1 MRSLPFPYAVRN
13 LFRSPL
19 RLLLILGGS
28 TLVVL
33 LVLASTAFV
42 TGMQQSLGV
51 SGSADNVILLGSG
64 SEESIERSQ
73 IAMRTATIAS
83 ASIPGIRTRLGV
95 PYVSPEIHQA
105 MLVKLDPDEPEGRRS
120 VIRGVTS
127 AAFLVHPQVR
137 IVEGRAPEPGRNELL
152 AGSLAAA
159 KLGLKP
165 DDLASGSTLYID
177 DVPFVISG
185 RFEAPQSVMDAELW
199 CPLTDLQIIA
209 QRDTLSCVILTLE
222 GKGAGASEGT
232 RGASSG
238 GGGGFAD
245 VEAFAAQRLDL
256 ELAALPEREYYSKL
270 ALFFA
275 PIRLMVIITAALIAL
290 GGVFGGLNTLYA
302 AFAARVRELGTL
314 QVLGYR
320 RLAIVVCLLQESL
333 LVNAAG
339 ALVAS
344 IIAILIFDGVAIRY
358 SMGAF
363 GLVVDGSV
371 LAAGMLAGLLLGVVG
386 AIPPAWRCLRLPIPE
401 ALKAA

>member
-1 MRSLPFPYAVRN
+1 MRSLPFQYAVRN

-19 RLLLILGGS
+19 RLLLILAGS

-33 LVLASTAFV
+33 LVLASAAFV

-51 SGSADNVILLGSG
+51 SGSADNIILLGSG
-64 SEESIERSQ
+64 SEESLERSQ
-73 IAMRTATIAS
+73 IAMRTASIAA

-95 PYVSPEIHQA
+95 SYVSPEIHQA

-127 AAFLVHPQVR
+127 TAFLVHPQVR

-165 DDLASGSTLYID
+165 DDLATGSRLYID

-222 GKGAGASEGT
+222 GDGSGAHAGARSP
-232 RGASSG
+232 SSG
-238 GGGGFAD
+238 GGSFAD

-256 ELAALPEREYYSKL
+256 ELAAMPEREYYSKL
-270 ALFFA
+270 ASFFA

-339 ALVAS
+339 ALLAS
-344 IIAILIFDGVAIRY
+344 IIAILIFDGLAIRY

-371 LAAGMLAGLLLGVVG
+371 VAAGMLSGLLLGLVG